1 MHNYKLELTKERDD
15 KIKSE
20 ICKRYNLE
28 WYRIQSKS
36 RVRLIVD
43 ARRLY
48 CGILRNIFRLTFQ
61 EIGDILNKDHATI
74 LHNIK
79 QHDTFVKIL
88 KSYKKHYEE
97 IESILMLD
105 DNYYVHEVIEV
116 ERQMDIL
123 SKRLE
128 DLIEKKNNYKL
139 KLKQN
144 GRKKLCSK

>member
-74 LHNIK
+74 LHRKEK
-79 QHDTFVKIL
+79 QL
-88 KSYKKHYEE
+88 
-97 IESILMLD
+97 
-105 DNYYVHEVIEV
+105 
-116 ERQMDIL
+116 
-123 SKRLE
+123 
-128 DLIEKKNNYKL
+128 
-139 KLKQN
+139 
-144 GRKKLCSK
+144 

>member
-61 EIGDILNKDHATI
+61 EIGDMLNKNHATI
-74 LHNIK
+74 LHNIN

-88 KSYKKHYEE
+88 KSYKKNYEE

-123 SKRLE
+123 SKRLD

-144 GRKKLCSK
+144 GRKELCSK